1 MQSIQNGE
9 VINTINN
16 DTTKTT
22 KTVEVITTNTPSVD
36 AQPANLTS
44 LTNYKITSTENCFA
58 NIEEQKL
65 ILHFKNGGS
74 IEELTDEQ
82 LVILSSLYKFTTDD
96 LIKIQHNTGFFYYLD
111 NMKLIPFNKLPKEIK
126 QNIEIAKLAY
136 ACGYHE
142 FITYIPKEQQTQQ
155 ICDNAFYGL
164 LKNIGEY
171 FCYLDDKFKTAD
183 MCRLYLRYAKK
194 IDFSLIPTELRNE
207 LADDF
212 IEKIK
217 DIKFS
222 DIKINDLQFQ
232 GTHLLAASSLQENP
246 AIAAIACVSNV
257 RAIKKFDTDIIND
270 AVLQL
275 IATKTIAYI
284 PTNNINIELVL
295 IRIKSAS
302 SLSKKELAIIKSYL
316 PKHKAIIQDA
326 LLASPDKKTELFLLL
341 TDSLTEEQCIAYCN
355 DNPYLYTNLPE
366 HFQANSEVIKS
377 LLAKDPYNISIINK
391 EYLTK
396 EHCIKAYKNIPLQSI
411 INATIEDINNYKS
424 NKYNFICNVPTE
436 YRNLDMWFYLCTNI
450 DRKYMHY
457 IPSELFTKEFLTK
470 LIDEYV
476 QWDNRF
482 DLIFIED
489 LFIHKLLDD
498 DSKNKILNH
507 TSLCCARFSTALFSI
522 LKSTKIPETFKNQL
536 LVNLKNGELQSPK
549 HPIIT
554 ELYNKTSP
562 LKQVVPAIIATDFLA
577 SCYKFTNV
585 NKKTDISTTAQSLKN
600 YLNKELANLPLDEI
614 DNDFSQA
621 KVTGGRT
628 IQVNTS
634 ESTALFYKFRKKDEP
649 LNEFIKEGYFLEFLQ
664 VTDIGKQLRN
674 QLWSDIPTLQK
685 MVSIPVNLLPN
696 CAFSCEDGFERYNN
710 SNNVECVDV
719 LVFAGSKDYLQYA
732 HKVDIDNPQQPF
744 IKSETGLLKACHD
757 IGVFMSHGIYH
768 TSPLPAFHYAE
779 DNRHWIALH
788 MLLRRLYDKPIREFP
803 IERTDINMVGKLEC
817 WDTTATARPDY
828 GWTGI
833 RDLADCEFYGEIF
846 TILTRAGCYGLKLF
860 QSVTQ
865 NISAANATCE
875 CLLAAILL
883 YARLHKPQDSY
894 HYKNKDQHKKTAEF
908 IENLFTTFLKART
921 HSETINLQEFMQLTK
936 TDYTTWLDRATTELL
951 YWTAKQTLVSFNENN
966 STDKP
971 ESYMYDCFANHI
983 NQGVLPK
990 TLYND
995 NIVPSHIT
1003 YPNFFT
1009 DTHNGDGN
1017 HLGSYNATLPL
1028 LALLNFMILLNIR
1041 LNENYYY

>member
-1 MQSIQNGE
+1 MQSIQYGE
-9 VINTINN
+9 STNNISN
-16 DTTKTT
+16 DTTQTT
-22 KTVEVITTNTPSVD
+22 KTVEVITTNTPN
-36 AQPANLTS
+36 AQLANLTPI
-44 LTNYKITSTENCFA
+44 TNYKITSTENCFA

-65 ILHFKNGGS
+65 MLHFKNGGS
-74 IEELTDEQ
+74 IEALTDEQ

-96 LIKIQHNTGFFYYLD
+96 LIKLQHNIGFFYYLN
-111 NMKLIPFNKLPKEIK
+111 NMKLIPFNKLPTEIK
-126 QNIEIAKLAY
+126 QNIEIAKLAF
-136 ACGYHE
+136 ACGHHE

-164 LKNIGEY
+164 LSNIGEY

-194 IDFSLIPTELRNE
+194 IDFSLIPIKLRNE

-217 DIKFS
+217 DIKIS

-232 GTHLLAASSLQENP
+232 GIHLLPASSLQETP
-246 AIAAIACVSNV
+246 EITAMACMSNV
-257 RAIKKFDTDIIND
+257 KAIKNFDSDVIND
-270 AVLQL
+270 AVLRL
-275 IATKTIAYI
+275 IATKTIACI
-284 PTNNINIELVL
+284 PEDSINIELVL

-302 SLSKKELAIIKSYL
+302 SLSKKELDIIKSYI
-316 PKHKAIIQDA
+316 PKHKIIIQDA
-326 LLASPDKKTELFLLL
+326 LLASADKKTELFLLL
-341 TDSLTEEQCIAYCN
+341 NDSLTEEQCIAYCN
-355 DNPYLYTNLPE
+355 ENPYLYPNLPD
-366 HFQANSEVIKS
+366 HFQANSEVIKN

-396 EHCIKAYKNIPLQSI
+396 EHYIEAYNNIPPQPVIVTDIADI
-411 INATIEDINNYKS
+411 IAYRK
-424 NKYNFICNVPTE
+424 KKQLFLYNIPTE

-450 DRKYMHY
+450 DRKHMHD
-457 IPSELFTKEFLTK
+457 IPSYLLTTEFLTK
-470 LIDEYV
+470 LIDEYA

-489 LFIHKLLDD
+489 LFSNELLDN
-498 DSKNKILNH
+498 DSKNKILKH

-536 LVNLKNGELQSPK
+536 LEKIKKGDIMPHK
-549 HPIIT
+549 HPVIT
-554 ELYNKTSP
+554 ELYSKTSP
-562 LKQVVPAIIATDFLA
+562 LKLAVPAITAIDFLA
-577 SCYKFTNV
+577 SCYKFINA
-585 NKKTDISTTAQSLKN
+585 NKKNNISTIAQYLKS

-634 ESTALFYKFRKKDEP
+634 ETTALFYKFRKKDEP
-649 LNEFIKEGYFLEFLQ
+649 LNEFIKEGYFLEFLH
-664 VTDIGKQLRN
+664 TTNAGKQLRR

-685 MVSIPVNLLPN
+685 MVSIPVNLLPD
-696 CAFSCEDGFERYNN
+696 CAFNCEDSFERYNDD
-710 SNNVECVDV
+710 NNVECVDV
-719 LVFAGSKDYLQYA
+719 LIFAGSKDYLQYA
-732 HKVDIDNPQQPF
+732 HKVDIGNPQQPF

-757 IGVFMSHGIYH
+757 IGVFMYHGIYH
-768 TSPLPAFHYAE
+768 TSTLPAFHYVR
-779 DNRHWIALH
+779 DDRHWIALH
-788 MLLRRLYDKPIREFP
+788 MLLRQLECNSVREYP

-846 TILTRAGCYGLKLF
+846 TILTRTGCQGLKLF
-860 QSVTQ
+860 QAVTQ
-865 NISAANATCE
+865 NILAANATCE

-894 HYKNKDQHKKTAEF
+894 HYKNKNQHKQVAEF
-908 IENLFTTFLKART
+908 IENLFTTFLKARVQN
-921 HSETINLQEFMQLTK
+921 ETINLQEFMQLTK
-936 TDYTTWLDRATTELL
+936 TDYTIWLDRATTELL
-951 YWTAKQTLVSFNENN
+951 YWTAKQTIVVFDENN
-966 STDKP
+966 STNKL
-971 ESYMYDCFANHI
+971 ESYMHDCFANHI

-990 TLYND
+990 TLYDD
-995 NIVPSHIT
+995 NIVPSHIK

-1009 DTHNGDGN
+1009 GTYNGDGN

-1028 LALLNFMILLNIR
+1028 LALLNFMILLNTR
-1041 LNENYYY
+1041 LNENGEY